1 MLCRI
6 VIEVRFGCKKREIVT
21 NDCSSLISI
30 NKRWKKRRNKR
41 LSRSDFMDVRKQLE
55 KFIDTK
61 GLTDEQIKTLWENW
75 QRDKG
80 KTA

>member
-6 VIEVRFGCKKREIVT
+6 VIEVRFGCIKREIVT
-21 NDCSSLISI
+21 NDCSSLTSI

-61 GLTDEQIKTLWENW
+61 GLTD
-75 QRDKG
+75 
-80 KTA
+80 

>member
-21 NDCSSLISI
+21 NDCSSLTSI

-61 GLTDEQIKTLWENW
+61 GTGNGESNPLNNN
-75 QRDKG
+75 
-80 KTA
+80 